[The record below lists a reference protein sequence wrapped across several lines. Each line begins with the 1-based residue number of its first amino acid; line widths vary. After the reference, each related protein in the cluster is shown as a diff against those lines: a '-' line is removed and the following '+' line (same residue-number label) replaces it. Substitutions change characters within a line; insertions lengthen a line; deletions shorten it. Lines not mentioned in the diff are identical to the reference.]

1 MKRYYSDVR
10 EALREVFQN
19 DWDGSRG
26 IKSRGA
32 DRLTA
37 TVGYEGTGK
46 SNFALICMEEW
57 YKVRGIESSLELVKQ
72 ITATPEEFAISLIQS
87 QPYDMLMVDEGVLMS
102 YARKGMSESNVQ
114 VNKMLMVCRGKHFY
128 FNILIP
134 NFLDLDS
141 YIRKNRVSSI
151 WVMMPNYMVA
161 YFSRKRVHKLI
172 GRMAYTS
179 RGGNHADPLK
189 LGIKPN
195 FVARVP
201 LYEGILAEP
210 YAKIKANNM
219 AQVIKGLSDELLKKQ
234 KEKSLK
240 PKIIDGRDRLI
251 IQRLNQNVSCRKIA
265 EELGVSI
272 AAVVPRIQKLKRMGI
287 DPYQHHTEAELNK
300 WMFKSD
306 GQSA

>member
-1 MKRYYSDVR
+1 MKRYYKDVR
-10 EALREVFQN
+10 EALREVYAN
-19 DWDGSRG
+19 DWEGTRG

-46 SNFALICMEEW
+46 SNFALICLEEW
-57 YKVRGIESSLELVKQ
+57 YKATGRPVDESLVKQ
-72 ITATPEEFAISLIQS
+72 ITATPEEFAVTLTQS
-87 QPYDMLMVDEGVLMS
+87 RPYDMLMVDEGVLMS

-161 YFSRKRVHKLI
+161 YFSRRRVHKLI

-201 LYEGILAEP
+201 LYDGILLEA
-210 YAKIKANNM
+210 YKKIKENNM
-219 AQVIKGLSDELLKKQ
+219 DSVIQALSDELLKTQ
-234 KEKSLK
+234 KKKAPK
-240 PKIIDGRDRLI
+240 PKRIDSRDKRIIEMLSQGKEQREIALELKIKPSGISGRVKRL
-251 IQRLNQNVSCRKIA
+251 KH
-265 EELGVSI
+265 
-272 AAVVPRIQKLKRMGI
+272 MGI
-287 DPYQHHTEAELNK
+287 DPYKIHTEKEL
-300 WMFKSD
+300 
-306 GQSA
+306 QSIMI

>member
-1 MKRYYSDVR
+1 MKRYYADVR
-10 EALREVFQN
+10 EALRQVYKN
-19 DWDGSRG
+19 DWEGSRG
-26 IKSRGA
+26 IKSKGA

-46 SNFALICMEEW
+46 SNFALICLEEW
-57 YKVRGIESSLELVKQ
+57 YSAMGISPSDKLVSQ
-72 ITATPEEFAISLIQS
+72 ITATPEEFANCLIQS
-87 QPYDMLMVDEGVLMS
+87 KPYDMLMVDEGVLMS

-189 LGIKPN
+189 LGVRPN
-195 FVARVP
+195 FIAKVP
-201 LYEGILAEP
+201 LYTGVLAEP
-210 YAKIKANNM
+210 YAKIKENNM
-219 AQVIKGLSDELLKKQ
+219 NAVIKDLSDELLKKQ
-234 KEKSLK
+234 KAKTLK
-240 PKIIDGRDRLI
+240 PKKIDARDKALI
-251 IQRLNQNVSCRKIA
+251 VGLSQNKSM
-265 EELGVSI
+265 VSI
-272 AAVVPRIQKLKRMGI
+272 AKEMNLHFSSLTPRIKKLKAMGI
-287 DPYQHHTEAELNK
+287 DPYQHHTESELNSY
-300 WMFKSD
+300 MI
-306 GQSA
+306 

>member
-1 MKRYYSDVR
+1 MKRYYTDVR
-10 EALREVFQN
+10 EALKEVYAN
-19 DWDGSRG
+19 DWEGSRG

-37 TVGYEGTGK
+37 TIGYEGTGK
-46 SNFALICMEEW
+46 SNFALICLEEW
-57 YKVRGIESSLELVKQ
+57 YKATGRQVTPELVKQ
-72 ITATPEEFAISLIQS
+72 ITATPEEFAISLLQS
-87 QPYDMLMVDEGVLMS
+87 KPYDMLMVDEGVLMS

-195 FVARVP
+195 FVAKVP

-210 YAKIKANNM
+210 YRQIKENNM
-219 AQVIKGLSDELLKKQ
+219 QSVIQSLSDELLKKQ
-234 KEKSLK
+234 KAKLLK
-240 PKIIDGRDRLI
+240 PKKIDTRDKQIIEG
-251 IQRLNQNVSCRKIA
+251 LNQNKSIKEIA
-265 EELGVSI
+265 KELGI
-272 AAVVPRIQKLKRMGI
+272 AYHGVTPRIQKMKKMGI
-287 DPYQHHTEAELNK
+287 DPYSHYKESEI
-300 WMFKSD
+300 
-306 GQSA
+306 QSWLI